1 MKEPLISFNTE
12 DIFELKESM
21 LLTLKESARIS
32 SLKRAR
38 ICLHRSE
45 EEVVQE
51 MILCVYRDSYV
62 RPHRHNGKSESFHL
76 IEGDLS
82 VLLFDDQGN
91 IFRRVEL
98 GASGGNKN
106 LLYRL
111 SVNAWHTILPR
122 TDFVIFHEVTNGPFV
137 RSETEYAKWSPHESE
152 IDEVERY
159 MKKIS

>member
-1 MKEPLISFNTE
+1 MKKPIVIYNSE
-12 DIFELKESM
+12 DIFELNNSA
-21 LLTLKESARIS
+21 LHALKESANIS
-32 SLKRAR
+32 PLKRAR

-45 EEVVQE
+45 EESVQE
-51 MILCVYRDSYV
+51 MILCVYRGSYV

-82 VLLFDDQGN
+82 VLLFDDEGE

-122 TDFVIFHEVTNGPFV
+122 TEFVIFHEVTNGPFV
-137 RSETEYAKWSPHESE
+137 RTDTEYAKWSPHESE
-152 IDEVERY
+152 INEVERY

>member
-1 MKEPLISFNTE
+1 MKKPIVIYNSE
-12 DIFELKESM
+12 DVFELKDSD
-21 LLTLKESARIS
+21 LHALKESARIS
-32 SLKRAR
+32 SLRRAR

-45 EEVVQE
+45 EESVQE
-51 MILCVYRDSYV
+51 MILCVYRGSYV

-82 VLLFDDQGN
+82 VLLFDDEGE

-122 TDFVIFHEVTNGPFV
+122 AEFVIFHEVTNGPFV
-137 RSETEYAKWSPHESE
+137 RTDTEYAKWSPHESE
-152 IDEVERY
+152 INEVERY